1 MSQDVPALVIAEQ
14 GGMRRRLV
22 LNGRALPFRP
32 LPFEGIQNVEVTY
45 YPGFPIGTAQ
55 PLGPQETSTT
65 IRGAWH
71 DRFIAVVTALE
82 SPAMVNGAPI
92 LSVADLVETIDS
104 MRILGSEIRLSWHV
118 YNRVGYLK
126 RFAATWLTIH
136 DVEWEAEFVWTRRGD
151 VLPASSLLPSRPRI
165 LLPDIMAA
173 QEALLTAINESTLG
187 SIRSTLTNA
196 SNVTATFFS
205 TVNDTIGIALGEV
218 ANGVQALRSLSQAVS
233 LGTATYE
240 QTMRQAAG
248 VLANIAT
255 AYTNAANA
263 VDEVLVYTPAA
274 VLGANPL
281 VGAVIAL
288 QTQTAEQSASMRAAA
303 RQAQE
308 QGEQANAAIKP
319 APDEIYT
326 AREGDDLRRVSTLY
340 YGTQDSWIDLAAYNG
355 VVTSTLAPGQ
365 VVRVPPGGF
374 AGGTNG

>member
-1 MSQDVPALVIAEQ
+1 
-14 GGMRRRLV
+14 
-22 LNGRALPFRP
+22 
-32 LPFEGIQNVEVTY
+32 
-45 YPGFPIGTAQ
+45 
-55 PLGPQETSTT
+55 
-65 IRGAWH
+65 
-71 DRFIAVVTALE
+71 
-82 SPAMVNGAPI
+82 
-92 LSVADLVETIDS
+92 
-104 MRILGSEIRLSWHV
+104 
-118 YNRVGYLK
+118 
-126 RFAATWLTIH
+126 
-136 DVEWEAEFVWTRRGD
+136 VEWEAEFVWTRRGD
-151 VLPASSLLPSRPRI
+151 VFPTALLPSRPRI

-173 QEALLTAINESTLG
+173 QEALLTAINESSLG

-205 TVNDTIGIALGEV
+205 ATNDTIGIALGEV

-240 QTMRQAAG
+240 QTMRQTAG

-255 AYTNAANA
+255 AYTTAANA
-263 VDEVLVYTPAA
+263 VDDAAVYTPAA

-288 QTQTAEQSASMRAAA
+288 QTQMAEQSASMRAAA